1 MSARVLK
8 NSFLFLRRCYATA
21 AASSEN
27 AAVKTV
33 STAPEAGVVNGVV
46 KKEIS
51 WMREPKTGN
60 WMPEDRFQEIDP
72 AQLRAQV
79 LLSKK

>member
-1 MSARVLK
+1 MSSRVLK
-8 NSFLFLRRCYATA
+8 KSFLFLRRYAVA
-21 AASSEN
+21 AAKSES
-27 AAVKTV
+27 ATVKTV
-33 STAPEAGVVNGVV
+33 STAPEASEVNGIV

-60 WMPEDRFQEIDP
+60 WMPEDRFQEIDY
-72 AQLRAQV
+72 AELRAK